1 MKKLSLKKLLSM
13 VLSNLETESFL
24 KFYSEQKNRL
34 VGELKHVD
42 QMLRKLN
49 GQNQDKET
57 GVLLTQTGSKARKRG
72 PKSIWGKFILE
83 QLNEK
88 NRPLRYND
96 LIAIAMEVKG
106 SGADD
111 HSKVRAS
118 ILNSAFR
125 LRAIQGRI
133 ITVGEDGK
141 KDKFIVS
148 RNWVDDDGHIRKSDL
163 KYLAEEHGFTPKR
176 VDVSK
181 MPQAR
186 YAEDLL

>member
-1 MKKLSLKKLLSM
+1 MEFSTE
-13 VLSNLETESFL
+13 ETSSIL
-24 KFYSEQKNRL
+24 KFYSVQKNRL

-42 QMLRKLN
+42 QMLRKLK
-49 GQNQDKET
+49 GESQDKET

-72 PKSIWGKFILE
+72 PKSVWGKFILE

-88 NRPLRYND
+88 NQPLRYND
-96 LIAIAMEVKG
+96 LIALAMAVKG
-106 SGADD
+106 SGAKE

-125 LRAIQGRI
+125 LRAIHGRI
-133 ITVGEDGK
+133 VTVGEDGK

-148 RNWVDDDGHIRKSDL
+148 RNWVDDDGYIRKSDL
-163 KYLAEEHGFTPKR
+163 KYLSEEHGFTPKR
-176 VDVSK
+176 VDVSE

-186 YAEDLL
+186 YAEDLV

>member
-1 MKKLSLKKLLSM
+1 MELSK
-13 VLSNLETESFL
+13 LETESIL

-42 QMLRKLN
+42 QMLRKLK
-49 GQNQDKET
+49 GQDQDKET

-96 LIAIAMEVKG
+96 LIAIAMEAKG

-111 HSKVRAS
+111 HPKVRAS

-176 VDVSK
+176 VDVSN
-181 MPQAR
+181 MPHAR
-186 YAEDLL
+186 YAEDLV

>member
-1 MKKLSLKKLLSM
+1 MEFSSQ
-13 VLSNLETESFL
+13 ETSSIL
-24 KFYSEQKNRL
+24 KFYSDQKNRL
-34 VGELKHVD
+34 LGELKHVD
-42 QMLRKLN
+42 QMLRKLK
-49 GQNQDKET
+49 GESQDKET

-72 PKSIWGKFILE
+72 PKSVWGKFILE

-88 NRPLRYND
+88 NQPLRYND
-96 LIAIAMEVKG
+96 LIALAMAVKG
-106 SGADD
+106 SGAKE

-133 ITVGEDGK
+133 VTVGEDGK

-148 RNWVDDDGHIRKSDL
+148 RNWVDDDGCIRKSDL
-163 KYLAEEHGFTPKR
+163 KYLSEEHGFTPKR
-176 VDVSK
+176 VDVSE

-186 YAEDLL
+186 YAEDLV